1 VQALE
6 TLFEVG
12 LPETRGGKWV
22 TAQLQDG
29 NGGGIL
35 LLGDEAAG
43 YTGNAWLVREEKNG
57 TAELII
63 LAAGWGFLTQRRKGA
78 KAQRTQSYGALA
90 DLKMFTC
97 WVRLWSNGL
106 FPHSSALSAPLRLCV
121 FHPIAALRIMD
132 HTRRVRARRS
142 GGPDSAGGSR
152 CRFEKNSR
160 RR

>member
-1 VQALE
+1 MQALE
-6 TLFEVG
+6 TLFKVG

-22 TAQLQDG
+22 KAQLQDG

-43 YTGNAWLVREEKNG
+43 YTGDAWLVREEKNG

-63 LAAGWGFLTQRRKGA
+63 LAAGWGFFNAEAR
-78 KAQRTQSYGALA
+78 RTQSYGALA

-106 FPHSSALSAPLRLCV
+106 FPHSSALSALSAHSAPLRLCG
-121 FHPIAALRIMD
+121 FHSIAALRLKLRLC
-132 HTRRVRARRS
+132 RRTQSKTASPARDRR
-142 GGPDSAGGSR
+142 GGLR
-152 CRFEKNSR
+152 
-160 RR
+160 